1 MPKKNIFL
9 IDASSFCYRAF
20 FAIKELST
28 SYGQPTNAVY
38 GFITMLNKILKER
51 KPDHMAIC
59 FDVGKDTFR
68 QRRFKEY
75 KIHRPPMPD
84 SLSSQLPIIEEVI
97 KAYNLATFAKEGF
110 EADDVIATCV
120 EEAKKKDLTIY
131 IITGDKDILQLVD
144 KDTFVYNPSKDI
156 VFTREKVEEHFG
168 VAPEKIKELIAL
180 MGDAADNIPGVKGI
194 GSKTAVSLIS
204 EFKDLKNLLS
214 NLPKV
219 KSDKL
224 RELLEQSKDIINLS
238 EELAELKKDVDLDF
252 NLDNLKVGQPNKQAL
267 FEIFKRLEFKRL
279 LKQVTSEAQALP
291 KPKVEKITS
300 EEKASSLLDK
310 VSKDKEIALFL
321 QKDLLSMQDKY
332 DNLIL
337 CDRQGSIFSL
347 SLGLKAAG
355 KLLSDKDIKK
365 IGHDLKTIKL
375 NLRNRDIDF
384 CGMGFDTMIAGYL
397 LNPAKVNYAL
407 EDCLLD
413 YLDISVPEGTDEVVF
428 LQFMFKLKE
437 SLEGKLESHKLFD
450 LFFNLEMPLVDVLA
464 EMEIDGITV
473 DQRTLKEISVDL
485 EKRQNKLLKE
495 VFKMAREEFNLNSP
509 KQLSGILFQ
518 KLNIKPIKKTKTGFS
533 TNEEVLKQLSKK
545 HEICKVI
552 LKYREIAKLKS
563 TYADGLLKLCDKQTG
578 KLYSSFIQTGTETG
592 RLSSREPNL
601 QNIPIRTEL
610 GRGIRKVFVA
620 SGGCVLLSADYS
632 QIELRVLAYLS
643 GDANLV
649 KAFQEGKDIHSSCA
663 ALIYDVELKDVTA
676 DMRSSA
682 KAINFGIA
690 YGMST
695 FGLSKELG
703 ISREEA
709 ESFIDAYFLRY
720 PKVKNFMQ
728 ETISFAEKNGYVTTM
743 MDRRRYLEGI
753 NSRDINIKQFSQR
766 QAINTP
772 VQGSAA
778 DIIKQAMLLIHG
790 ELLKNKLSSR
800 MILQVHDELLFDVAS
815 GEIEKIKEIVK
826 DKMENSLKLSVPLKV
841 NMKVGKNWLDMKE
854 VG

>member
-610 GRGIRKVFVA
+610 GRGIRKVLVA